1 MASVAAV
8 LHEPSLISSLE
19 DELVPAAAAGSIF
32 APERCGGNDDDD
44 ADDECL
50 EDGELLNGEPGG
62 GRGVDFTSKVGLGGS
77 ERMNGAAAHLLYI
90 AVHRH
95 TCQIAPFPLI
105 GDAGAVF
112 LD

>member
-32 APERCGGNDDDD
+32 APERCDDD

-77 ERMNGAAAHLLYI
+77 ERMNGAAAHLLYSG
-90 AVHRH
+90 ASTHVSDR
-95 TCQIAPFPLI
+95 TFSTYC
-105 GDAGAVF
+105 DAGAVF